1 MRVNTPDAM
10 IGHEELILSHFGLPE
25 ITGNR
30 HFAGGCPICGKRRKF
45 RLHRYQNKVG
55 YICVCG
61 NGSVINLVMEV
72 NGTDYKTTCNE
83 IDKLIGNEFKPA
95 QRAVET
101 TNQKPQTPRKE
112 QLMNRFSAI
121 HTIKNSPVEAYLKS
135 RGIHTM
141 PELSIKHAPSE
152 FDRAYQRSFSCMY
165 AVATDEAMNI
175 VYTHKTYLE
184 GGKKADVEVNKKMET
199 VNKHNLPCDSCGH
212 EYAAN
217 VAVRMFP
224 HDEVLGISEGIESGL
239 SAKQMFGFP
248 VWSVLN
254 TSIMKEFKAP
264 AGVKTLIIYA
274 DNDKNG
280 AGLAAA
286 YTCGHKNLLNNND
299 VKKVIIRA
307 PSVKGKDFNDMLLE
321 PMDTIDFIL
330 GE

>member
-1 MRVNTPDAM
+1 MRVSTPDAM
-10 IGHEELILSHFGLPE
+10 IGHEELVLSHFGLPE

-30 HFAGGCPICGKRRKF
+30 HFTGGCPICGKRRKF

-83 IDKLIGNEFKPA
+83 IDKLIGNEFKPVK
-95 QRAVET
+95 AVLSKE
-101 TNQKPQTPRKE
+101 KPKAPRKE

-121 HTIKNSPVEAYLKS
+121 HTIKNSPVQEYLKS

-141 PELSIKHAPSE
+141 PELSVKFSASE
-152 FDRAYQRSFSCMY
+152 FDRAYNRSFNCMY

-184 GGKKADVEVNKKMET
+184 KGRKAEVDVNKKMET
-199 VNKHNLPCDSCGH
+199 VNKHNLPCDTCGH

-217 VAVRMFP
+217 VAVRMFT
-224 HDEVLGISEGIESGL
+224 HDKVLGISEGIESGL

-264 AGVKTLIIYA
+264 AGVNT
-274 DNDKNG
+274 
-280 AGLAAA
+280 
-286 YTCGHKNLLNNND
+286 LNNL
-299 VKKVIIRA
+299 R
-307 PSVKGKDFNDMLLE
+307 
-321 PMDTIDFIL
+321 
-330 GE
+330 